1 MSCSPA
7 LDLTSCVP
15 SLLLTVTCLCLLP
28 CLILLFIASRRG
40 LADLALRQLTYML
53 HGAQHTGRC
62 TRSILEGVSYLH
74 RLGIVHRDLKP
85 SNLLLFSD
93 CALKI
98 ADFGFAREGAHQK
111 MSISRELCTLW
122 YRAPEL
128 LMGAPFY
135 GNKNPCLWC
144 SLLAFYP

>member
-1 MSCSPA
+1 
-7 LDLTSCVP
+7 
-15 SLLLTVTCLCLLP
+15 
-28 CLILLFIASRRG
+28 
-40 LADLALRQLTYML
+40 ML
-53 HGAQHTGRC
+53 HGAQHIGRW

-98 ADFGFAREGAHQK
+98 ADFGFAREGAHEK

-128 LMGAPFY
+128 LMGASFY
-135 GNKNPCLWC
+135 GNKNACLWC
-144 SLLAFYP
+144 GLLAFDPHKVSGVGVDPHKVSAVGVPSCRLDALVLSHRRDLMLESGTV